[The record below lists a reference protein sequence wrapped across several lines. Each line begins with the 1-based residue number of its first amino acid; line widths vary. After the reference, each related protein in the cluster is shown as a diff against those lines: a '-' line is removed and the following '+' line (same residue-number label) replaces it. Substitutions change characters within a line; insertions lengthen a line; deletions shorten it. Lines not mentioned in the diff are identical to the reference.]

1 MCNNN
6 TWQWKEKSYFL
17 PFLIALYGEFLK
29 GRGKLKLRRSFAS
42 ALKSL
47 PNRCHDDCAYI
58 RQFLT
63 EETDEL
69 KIHRGNCCV
78 AWPAPAFQ
86 GHSHM
91 LQMSKWRLQYKRR
104 QIRGKE
110 TYNQPLGLNWHILH
124 CTPWEWPGKHKC
136 RVLYIYIVNVI
147 RQESVRKYSLIFPIK
162 LIL

>member
-6 TWQWKEKSYFL
+6 TWQWKEKSHFL

-29 GRGKLKLRRSFAS
+29 GRGKVKLRRSFAS

-69 KIHRGNCCV
+69 KIDRGNCCV
-78 AWPAPAFQ
+78 AWPAPVFQ
-86 GHSHM
+86 GRQRLIHTC
-91 LQMSKWRLQYKRR
+91 SKCQSEGCSTSADRSEERKH
-104 QIRGKE
+104 
-110 TYNQPLGLNWHILH
+110 TTNHLGWTDIWHILH
-124 CTPWEWPGKHKC
+124 CTRLEWTGKQKC
-136 RVLYIYIVNVI
+136 RVLYILYIYIVSVI
-147 RQESVRKYSLIFPIK
+147 RQ
-162 LIL
+162 